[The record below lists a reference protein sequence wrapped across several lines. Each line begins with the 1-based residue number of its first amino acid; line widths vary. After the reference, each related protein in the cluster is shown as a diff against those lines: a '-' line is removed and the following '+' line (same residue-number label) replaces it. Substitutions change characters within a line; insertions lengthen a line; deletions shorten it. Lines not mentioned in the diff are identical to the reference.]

1 MAFEG
6 FPFLIGWELTLAC
19 DLRCRHC
26 GAMAGAPRPDE
37 LTTLEALDLCG
48 QFPPLLVRE
57 VEFTG
62 GEPLLRPDW
71 PEIATRLHRL
81 GIAVRVLTNGLT
93 LDAAT
98 VRRLVEA
105 GVAGVGVSLDGLR
118 ASHDS
123 LRCRAG
129 SFEAAR
135 DGLRRALRSGLPVSV
150 VTTVH
155 ADNITDLPGMLSLL
169 LEWGVRNWQLQ
180 PLFPFGRSRGAGT
193 LSLDWL
199 DCERFGAFVAAW
211 REPALDRG
219 LDLQPGDG
227 FGHFIGPDP
236 RDPPWQRCPG
246 GLLTCGI
253 TSDGRVKGCLSLPDD
268 WTEGDLRQRELWDI
282 WFDPAAFAHTRQY
295 STQATGFNCR
305 CCPHS
310 ARCRGGC
317 TVLSCGATDEA
328 HRDPLCFWGIQW
340 HRLRLSPRAPESPGL
355 APGGRPQPPLIR
367 RVP

>member
-19 DLRCRHC
+19 NQRCRHC
-26 GAMAGAPRPDE
+26 GAAAGVPRPNE
-37 LTTLEALDLCG
+37 LTTAEALDLCE

-71 PEIATRLHRL
+71 PEIATRLCRL

-93 LDAAT
+93 LDAAA

-105 GVAGVGVSLDGLR
+105 GVAGVEVRLDGLR
-118 ASHDS
+118 ASHDRLRS
-123 LRCRAG
+123 LAG

-135 DGLRRALRSGLPVSV
+135 DGIRRALRAGLPVSV
-150 VTTVH
+150 ITTVH
-155 ADNITDLPGMLSLL
+155 ADNIADLPGMLSLL
-169 LEWGVRNWQLQ
+169 LGWGVRSWQLQ
-180 PLFPFGRSRGAGT
+180 PLFPVGRSRGDET
-193 LSLDWL
+193 RSLDWL
-199 DCERFGAFVAAW
+199 DGARFGNFLSAW

-227 FGHFIGPDP
+227 FGHFTEPDP
-236 RDPPWQRCPG
+236 RDPPWQGCPG

-268 WTEGDLRQRELWDI
+268 WVEGDLRQRELWDI
-282 WFDPAAFAHTRQY
+282 WFDPAAFARTRPY
-295 STQATGFNCR
+295 ATRVLGSNCR

-317 TVLSCGATDEA
+317 AAVSCGATGEA
-328 HRDPLCFWGIQW
+328 PNDPLCFWGIRW
-340 HRLRLSPRAPESPGL
+340 HLLRLSPCAPESPGL
-355 APGGRPQPPLIR
+355 AHRGRPHPP
-367 RVP
+367 